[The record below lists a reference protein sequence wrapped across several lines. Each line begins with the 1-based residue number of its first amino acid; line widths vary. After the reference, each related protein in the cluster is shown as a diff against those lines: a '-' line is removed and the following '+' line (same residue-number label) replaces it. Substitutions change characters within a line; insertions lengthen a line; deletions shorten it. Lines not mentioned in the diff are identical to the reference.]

1 MLESIVTFLT
11 ELDLRA
17 LIGVGERNK
26 DLDGEVLV
34 SGGSLEVIEL
44 VGSSN
49 NLGCSLDDLEG
60 FVVAS
65 AASVDLGL
73 AVVDK
78 VSVFLSDFAVLG
90 SSNHDF

>member
-1 MLESIVTFLT
+1 MAFLT
-11 ELDLRA
+11 ELDLRS
-17 LIGVGERNK
+17 LIGVGERNE

-34 SGGSLEVIEL
+34 SGCSLEVIEL

-78 VSVFLSDFAVLG
+78 VSVFLSDFAVLR